1 MTDDDFFNLLNQII
15 LENDTATRKRPPEE
29 EHLNLEEPNNFSD
42 TVGFVN
48 DETMFDAEVIG
59 HIEDCSGEPPI
70 HFHLHLGIGRE
81 MQHKVVM
88 STATTNSD
96 SW

>member
-1 MTDDDFFNLLNQII
+1 VTDDDFFNLLNQNI

-29 EHLNLEEPNNFSD
+29 EHLNLEEPNNFTD

-59 HIEDCSGEPPI
+59 HTEE
-70 HFHLHLGIGRE
+70 LQWR
-81 MQHKVVM
+81 
-88 STATTNSD
+88 TAKSLPFAAGHWQGD
-96 SW
+96 AAHGGDVDGDYKQ